1 MAVGSL
7 SSLRSI
13 QRAGADAVG
22 IASGALLPYTNIWF
36 EGTETGG

>member
-1 MAVGSL
+1 MG
-7 SSLRSI
+7 
-13 QRAGADAVG
+13 GAFFHPYELFDGLAEMLFG

>member
-1 MAVGSL
+1 MALALFHLCGVFNEL
-7 SSLRSI
+7 ETLF
-13 QRAGADAVG
+13 G